1 MEGRRGLLE
10 DREGVGGLYI
20 GGVEEGRVEVLEAVG
35 EDGGRISG
43 IGDISRPSKKNNRLK
58 KYLSSLFSLPFC
70 SFLDFFSHQF
80 LPDPLL

>member
-43 IGDISRPSKKNNRLK
+43 IGDISRPSKKIT
-58 KYLSSLFSLPFC
+58 
-70 SFLDFFSHQF
+70 D
-80 LPDPLL
+80 